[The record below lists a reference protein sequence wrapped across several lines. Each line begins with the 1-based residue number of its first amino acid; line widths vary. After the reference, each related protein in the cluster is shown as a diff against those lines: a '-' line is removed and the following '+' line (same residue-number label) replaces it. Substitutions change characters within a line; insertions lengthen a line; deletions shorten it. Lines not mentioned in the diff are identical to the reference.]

1 MALKAQKKPTVLSG
15 AMHND
20 IWYLPNGTSTEAQ
33 LLKDAISDSFFSVV
47 IAKDGN
53 EGLKKFK
60 SFKPDI
66 IITDI
71 MMPVCDGLDMTIKIK
86 KLDGNIPIIVLSA
99 HSDKEQLLKA
109 IDIGINKYF
118 IKPFD
123 PEEVIEHINKIAPSL
138 NKKRQVKLK
147 EDFMFDNNSM
157 SLYKNTV
164 LINLTKREKEF
175 IHLLIKVNNKVVDS
189 EYIKENLWNEEVN
202 DERLRTFI
210 KRLRIKTSKDIIE
223 NISGQG
229 YLISILDS

>member
-1 MALKAQKKPTVLSG
+1 MNYELLKTLKILIVEDEKRL
-15 AMHND
+15 
-20 IWYLPNGTSTEAQ
+20 AQ

-123 PEEVIEHINKIAPSL
+123 PEEVIEHINKIAPFL

-175 IHLLIKVNNKVVDS
+175 IHLLIKVNNKVVNS

-229 YLISILDS
+229 YLISILDN

>member
-1 MALKAQKKPTVLSG
+1 MNYELLKTLKILIVEDEKRL
-15 AMHND
+15 
-20 IWYLPNGTSTEAQ
+20 AQ
-33 LLKDAISDSFFSVV
+33 LLRDAISEYFFSVI

-71 MMPVCDGLDMTIKIK
+71 MMPLCDGLDMTIKIK
-86 KLDGNIPIIVLSA
+86 KFDENIPIIILSA
-99 HSDKEQLLKA
+99 HSDKEKLLKA
-109 IDIGINKYF
+109 IDIGISKYF

-123 PEEVIEHINKIAPSL
+123 PEEVIAHINKIAPTL
-138 NKKRQVKLK
+138 NKKRQVQLK
-147 EDFMFDNNSM
+147 EDFIFDNNSM

-164 LINLTKREKEF
+164 LVTLTKREKEF
-175 IHLLIKVNNKVVDS
+175 IHLLIKLKNKIVDS

-229 YLISILDS
+229 YLISVLDS

>member
-1 MALKAQKKPTVLSG
+1 MYYELLKTLKILIVEDEKRL
-15 AMHND
+15 
-20 IWYLPNGTSTEAQ
+20 AQ

-86 KLDGNIPIIVLSA
+86 KLDENIPIIVLSA

-138 NKKRQVKLK
+138 NKKKQVKLK

-157 SLYKNTV
+157 SLYKNAV

-189 EYIKENLWNEEVN
+189 EYIKENLWNKEVN

-229 YLISILDS
+229 YLISVLDS

>member
-1 MALKAQKKPTVLSG
+1 MNYELLKTLKILIVEDEKRL
-15 AMHND
+15 
-20 IWYLPNGTSTEAQ
+20 AQ

-86 KLDGNIPIIVLSA
+86 KLDENIPIIVLSA

-229 YLISILDS
+229 YLISVLDS

>member
-1 MALKAQKKPTVLSG
+1 MNYELLKTLKILIVEDEKRL
-15 AMHND
+15 
-20 IWYLPNGTSTEAQ
+20 AQ

-71 MMPVCDGLDMTIKIK
+71 MMPICDGLDMTIKIK
-86 KLDGNIPIIVLSA
+86 KLDENIPIIVLSA